1 MMYFR
6 NYSKWKTMTWSLRLY
21 LCTIQYNSYKH
32 ISQSC
37 LVQFMRCSH
46 LPIDLKDILS
56 CETLD
61 NSNADAWCIRPDQ
74 YQLLN
79 DLYWSD
85 SSDNGSRYLI
95 RFKARP
101 QKHWTDIYLSHH
113 SYWRFD
119 WFWTLFLKQHN
130 CILPDIVLV
139 SCFPNS
145 ERSWSC
151 VLSVLKH
158 RTDGN
163 ISCQQLNNWHE
174 TWTLQINRHLNMLY
188 IYSEVQKMKHF
199 RLSTISMWLMNVTDQ
214 MFFFQEGF
222 GSQIMLETLFH
233 SFCHA
238 DNRIREETSLVHFWI
253 PP

>member
-1 MMYFR
+1 MEADIWSV
-6 NYSKWKTMTWSLRLY
+6 SK
-21 LCTIQYNSYKH
+21 
-32 ISQSC
+32 
-37 LVQFMRCSH
+37 
-46 LPIDLKDILS
+46 
-56 CETLD
+56 
-61 NSNADAWCIRPDQ
+61 
-74 YQLLN
+74 
-79 DLYWSD
+79 
-85 SSDNGSRYLI
+85 
-95 RFKARP
+95 
-101 QKHWTDIYLSHH
+101 KHWTDIYLSHH

-145 ERSWSC
+145 ERSRSC

-174 TWTLQINRHLNMLY
+174 TWTLQINTLKYALHIQWGPKDETFQTVHY
-188 IYSEVQKMKHF
+188 FY
-199 RLSTISMWLMNVTDQ
+199 VTNECHWSDGQ

-238 DNRIREETSLVHFWI
+238 DNTIREETSLVDFWI